1 MFYDPCYCFVLSYK
15 YPQLQ
20 CIASDDKYGLYTK
33 SEVSGQ
39 IAAKILTGIFY
50 GIYFTSLMQEFN

>member
-1 MFYDPCYCFVLSYK
+1 VCIDIVYDDF
-15 YPQLQ
+15 
-20 CIASDDKYGLYTK
+20 GLYTK

-50 GIYFTSLMQEFN
+50 GIYFTALIHEFK